1 MGKALDIWK
10 FGGISVFDR
19 ESSSDGI
26 NTSCKVRAQ
35 LSVDEWAKAGAVA
48 SSQIVGDLIVQ
59 RMLLKLFNLQCTTA
73 LS

>member
-1 MGKALDIWK
+1 MKQN
-10 FGGISVFDR
+10 
-19 ESSSDGI
+19 SDGI